1 MAVTMD
7 GAFRSGPGNDSLIPD
22 LISSVHVLPRG
33 KIKPGAELLLDYD
46 YQPGALGHHDYDL
59 FAGLPDHLPW
69 PPPNSSAALK
79 PMHLTPSPTPSRGS
93 TSRRLSR
100 GGHRRR
106 TMAKVGATADGRNE
120 AMLGDTHS
128 NLHEGKG
135 SGSFTEPL
143 YYAGHKQ
150 KLEALIDLFATRGD
164 PLVGIH
170 LNHDEINGAET
181 PFVHALF
188 NFIRTKNRIFAKTD
202 PGQAGKVGNSHVSAG
217 VARDRRSLLSNLTN
231 GELLMESVNNL
242 TAVIVDKQPGIIPFV
257 YDDMCVKPFFDTP

>member
-1 MAVTMD
+1 MD

-22 LISSVHVLPRG
+22 LISSVHVLPGG

-106 TMAKVGATADGRNE
+106 TMAKVGATAE
-120 AMLGDTHS
+120 
-128 NLHEGKG
+128 
-135 SGSFTEPL
+135 
-143 YYAGHKQ
+143 
-150 KLEALIDLFATRGD
+150 
-164 PLVGIH
+164 
-170 LNHDEINGAET
+170 
-181 PFVHALF
+181 
-188 NFIRTKNRIFAKTD
+188 
-202 PGQAGKVGNSHVSAG
+202 
-217 VARDRRSLLSNLTN
+217 
-231 GELLMESVNNL
+231 
-242 TAVIVDKQPGIIPFV
+242 TAVPIATLAEPAILPLASVQRVAPSGVLRDSLPG
-257 YDDMCVKPFFDTP
+257 